1 MRFVGLRPLRKCW
14 GWVLVL
20 LSMQSVNVLIKN
32 LHVLRNVA
40 IDVGK
45 GESIMLI
52 GRNGA
57 GKSSTLKSIIGIY
70 PTSSGKIIFD
80 GEDITNLP
88 PHVRAAMKGIGYS
101 PEDSR
106 VFPDLTVEENI
117 LLPTW
122 LTNRK
127 YDGDFMEIVLNI
139 FPELKK
145 LLKRKGLFCSGGEK
159 KMVSISRTLAL
170 KPKLLL
176 LDEAMEGLAPL
187 VVRRFKE
194 AFKEIENMG
203 ISMIMAE
210 SNFNVALTFN
220 YRTYVIDRG
229 EIIYNGDVEGIKSN
243 QAVLSVIRGY

>member
-1 MRFVGLRPLRKCW
+1 M
-14 GWVLVL
+14 L
-20 LSMQSVNVLIKN
+20 LNVQSINVTIKN
-32 LHVLRNVA
+32 LQVLRNVSL
-40 IDVGK
+40 DVGK

-57 GKSSTLKSIIGIY
+57 GKTSTLKSIIGLY
-70 PTSSGKIIFD
+70 PVSAGKIVFD
-80 GEDITNLP
+80 GEDITSLP
-88 PHVRAAMKGIGYS
+88 PYVRAAVKGIGYS

-106 VFPDLTVEENI
+106 VFPDITVEENI

-127 YDGDFMEIVLNI
+127 YDGDVMEIVLNV

-145 LLKRKGLFCSGGEK
+145 LLKRKGLYCSGGEK
-159 KMVSISRTLAL
+159 KMVSIARALAL
-170 KPKLLL
+170 KPKLIL
-176 LDEAMEGLAPL
+176 LDEAMEGLFL
-187 VVRRFKE
+187 GVVKRFKE

-210 SNFNVALTFN
+210 SSFNIALMLN

-229 EIIYNGDVEGIKSN
+229 EIIYNGDIQEIRSN
-243 QAVLSVIRGY
+243 QTILSVIRGY